1 MASKRSRFARP
12 LGVALAAIMTMLS
25 ASALAEPT
33 ATEKDT
39 ARNLMADG
47 RKKRDANDLK
57 GALKNFEAADAI
69 MNVPSTG
76 WEVARTQELLGLWVE
91 ARDTAL
97 RVGRVPETPREPP
110 AFQEARTKAMALV
123 EALDA
128 KIPTLAITV
137 KGAADGATITVT
149 VNESKIPGAALAAP
163 IKVNPGHHVII
174 AKTETA
180 TGTQEI
186 DVLEREK
193 KDVTITLTPIPGSTT
208 AVTPSTETPPET
220 PPAPPPEQKHTMRTV
235 AWIGFGVGGAGLVAG
250 TITGLLT
257 MSAKSSALN
266 GCRDNRCPPS
276 TFSDLDKASSM
287 ATIST
292 VSFVIAGLGA
302 GVGVVAL
309 VIGDKPAAPAPAV
322 GSSRTTITPWI
333 GLGSAGVR
341 GSF

>member
-1 MASKRSRFARP
+1 MGSRRARF
-12 LGVALAAIMTMLS
+12 LGVALGAILASLS
-25 ASALAEPT
+25 APAYAGEPT

-39 ARNLMADG
+39 ARGLMADG
-47 RKKRDANDLK
+47 RTKRDANDLK
-57 GALKNFEAADAI
+57 GALKSFLAADAI
-69 MNVPSTG
+69 MHVPSTG
-76 WEVARTQELLGLWVE
+76 WEVARTEEMLGLWVE

-97 RVGRVPETPREPP
+97 RVGRIPETPREPP

-123 EALDA
+123 DALDA
-128 KIPTLAITV
+128 KIPQVVITL
-137 KGAADGATITVT
+137 KGAQDGAAVNVTID
-149 VNESKIPGAALAAP
+149 ESANIPGAALAAP

-174 AKTETA
+174 AKSDTA
-180 TGTQEI
+180 TGTGEI
-186 DVLEREK
+186 DIREREK
-193 KDVTITLTPIPGSTT
+193 KELTIELKPIATATPAPTPIE
-208 AVTPSTETPPET
+208 TPAETPPP
-220 PPAPPPEQKHTMRTV
+220 PPAPEPKHTMRTLAFV
-235 AWIGFGVGGAGLVAG
+235 GFGVGGVGIVAG

-292 VSFVIAGLGA
+292 VSFIVAGLGA
-302 GVGVVAL
+302 GLGVTAL
-309 VIGDKPAAPAPAV
+309 IIGDKPKETP
-322 GSSRTTITPWI
+322 TTGATVTPWI